1 MNDMKNMSASEM
13 RTRIREI
20 ENLQYELEQRDFD
33 AELSKVMLAGGDI
46 DALEEKQLEAE
57 RTIRRLRVEK
67 QALEDLLPKAAQAE
81 VTAEI
86 EVLRKSCE
94 NDVDLMNEQIDLI
107 ESAFNETLKP
117 ALAKLLEIQIKRKNA
132 ESRASR
138 LATTHKLDYRIASH
152 FRELY
157 SRRLKLIQAHV
168 SKGYAPETEA
178 SVVFSTVQYIEDQQ
192 P

>member
-1 MNDMKNMSASEM
+1 MNDMKNMTASEM

-20 ENLQYELEQRDFD
+20 ENLQHELEQRDFD

-67 QALEDLLPKAAQAE
+67 QALESQLPQTTQIE

-86 EVLRKSCE
+86 EALRKSCE

-107 ESAFNETLKP
+107 ENAFNETLKP
-117 ALAKLLEIQIKRKNA
+117 ALEELQKIWVKRYNA
-132 ESRASR
+132 GRRASQ
-138 LATTHKLDYRIASH
+138 LSSTHKLHWSLTRGH
-152 FRELY
+152 FDELN
-157 SRRLKLIQAHV
+157 SRRLMLIKAHINTGR
-168 SKGYAPETEA
+168 KPEANTLPN
-178 SVVFSTVQYIEDQQ
+178 TQYIEDQQ

>member
-1 MNDMKNMSASEM
+1 MNDMKKMKASEM

-20 ENLQYELEQRDFD
+20 ENLQHELEQRDFD

-67 QALEDLLPKAAQAE
+67 QALESLLPQTTQIE

-86 EVLRKSCE
+86 EALKKSCE

-117 ALAKLLEIQIKRKNA
+117 ALAKLLEIQIKRNRA
-132 ESRASR
+132 EHQARQ
-138 LATTHKLDYRIASH
+138 LVTMHKLDYRIPSH

-157 SRRLKLIQAHV
+157 SRRLKLIKMYVNAGR
-168 SKGYAPETEA
+168 KPE
-178 SVVFSTVQYIEDQQ
+178 SDILPNIQYIEDK
-192 P
+192 